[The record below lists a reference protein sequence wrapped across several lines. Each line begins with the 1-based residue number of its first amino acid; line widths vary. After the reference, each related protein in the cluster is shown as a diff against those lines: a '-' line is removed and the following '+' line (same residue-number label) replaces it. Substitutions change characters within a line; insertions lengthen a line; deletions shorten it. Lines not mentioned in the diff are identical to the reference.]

1 MLYLSPLGC
10 IEVCD
15 LPGAAR
21 TGDDFRDKM
30 LAGVRISGTDGSLET
45 GTSGRLLMIAV
56 ISAIKV
62 DNTS

>member
-1 MLYLSPLGC
+1 MN
-10 IEVCD
+10 